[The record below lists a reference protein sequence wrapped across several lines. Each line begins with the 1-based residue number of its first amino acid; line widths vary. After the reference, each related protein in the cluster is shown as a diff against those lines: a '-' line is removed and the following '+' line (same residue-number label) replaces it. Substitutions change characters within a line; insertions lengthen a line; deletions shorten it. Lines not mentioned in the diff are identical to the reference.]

1 MKDRNQQLFGK
12 SFTYELICIPL
23 LKESS
28 IKKHEIGAC
37 WVDHPII
44 SLGLSFTLFT
54 GQGTFQ
60 SSVYSLTCHIAH
72 NFLTLRRTF
81 II

>member
-54 GQGTFQ
+54 GQGTFNRVCTVLLVT
-60 SSVYSLTCHIAH
+60 SHI
-72 NFLTLRRTF
+72 
-81 II
+81 IS